1 MNIKARKGY
10 RPNVAMIVI
19 NNDNK
24 VLICRRR
31 NTQTWQFPQGGID
44 SNENIQEAMYREL
57 HEEVGLSKED
67 VNIIGKSKKMITYDI
82 PITLRSKV
90 LGGKFK
96 GQDQKWFL
104 LKTIKDDIKINLNN
118 EMIPE
123 FEEFEWVSYSRS
135 LDRIIDFKKE
145 AYRQA
150 LTELRFFV

>member
-1 MNIKARKGY
+1 MNIKVREGY

-67 VNIIGKSKKMITYDI
+67 VNIIGESKKTITYDI

-104 LKTIKDDIKINLNN
+104 LKTIKDDLKINLNN

-123 FEEFEWVSYSRS
+123 FEEFEWVSYWRS

>member
-1 MNIKARKGY
+1 MNIKVREGY

-44 SNENIQEAMYREL
+44 PNENIQEAMYREL
-57 HEEVGLSKED
+57 FEEVGLSKED
-67 VNIIGKSKKMITYDI
+67 VNIIGESKKMITYDI

-118 EMIPE
+118 EVIPE
-123 FEEFEWVSYSRS
+123 FEEFEWVSYWRA

>member
-1 MNIKARKGY
+1 
-10 RPNVAMIVI
+10 MIVI

-44 SNENIQEAMYREL
+44 PNENIQEAMYREL

-67 VNIIGKSKKMITYDI
+67 VNIIGKSKKTITYDI

-104 LKTIKDDIKINLNN
+104 LKTIKDDLKINLNN

-123 FEEFEWVSYSRS
+123 FEEFEWVSYWRS

-150 LTELRFFV
+150 LTELRFFI

>member
-1 MNIKARKGY
+1 MNIKVREGY
-10 RPNVAMIVI
+10 RRNMAMIVI

-67 VNIIGKSKKMITYDI
+67 VNIIGESKKTITYDI

-104 LKTIKDDIKINLNN
+104 LKTIKDDLKINLNN

-123 FEEFEWVSYSRS
+123 FEEFEWVSYWRS

>member
-1 MNIKARKGY
+1 MNIKVREGY

-67 VNIIGKSKKMITYDI
+67 VNIIGESKKTITYDI

-90 LGGKFK
+90 LGEKFK

-104 LKTIKDDIKINLNN
+104 LKTIKDDLKINLNN

-123 FEEFEWVSYSRS
+123 FEEFEWVSYWRS

>member
-1 MNIKARKGY
+1 MNIKAREGY

-44 SNENIQEAMYREL
+44 PNENIQEAMYREL

-67 VNIIGKSKKMITYDI
+67 VNIIGKSKKTITYDI

-104 LKTIKDDIKINLNN
+104 LKTIKDDLKINLNN

-123 FEEFEWVSYSRS
+123 FEEFEWVSYWRS

-150 LTELRFFV
+150 LTELRFFI

>member
-1 MNIKARKGY
+1 MNIKVREGY

-67 VNIIGKSKKMITYDI
+67 VNIIGESKKTITYDI

-104 LKTIKDDIKINLNN
+104 LKTIKDDLKINLNN

-123 FEEFEWVSYSRS
+123 FEEFEWVSYWRT

>member
-44 SNENIQEAMYREL
+44 PNENIQEAMYREL

-118 EMIPE
+118 EVIPE
-123 FEEFEWVSYSRS
+123 FEEFEWVSYWRA

>member
-1 MNIKARKGY
+1 MNIKVREGY

-19 NNDNK
+19 NKDNK

-44 SNENIQEAMYREL
+44 PNEKIQEAMYREL
-57 HEEVGLSKED
+57 FEEVGLLKED
-67 VNIIGKSKKMITYDI
+67 VNIIGESKKMITYDI

-118 EMIPE
+118 EVIPE
-123 FEEFEWVSYSRS
+123 FEEFEWVSYWRA

>member
-1 MNIKARKGY
+1 MNIKDRKGY

-44 SNENIQEAMYREL
+44 PNENIQEAMYREL

-67 VNIIGKSKKMITYDI
+67 VNIIGKSKKTITYDI

-123 FEEFEWVSYSRS
+123 FEEFEWVSYWRP

>member
-1 MNIKARKGY
+1 M
-10 RPNVAMIVI
+10 
-19 NNDNK
+19 
-24 VLICRRR
+24 
-31 NTQTWQFPQGGID
+31 
-44 SNENIQEAMYREL
+44 

-67 VNIIGKSKKMITYDI
+67 VNIIGESKKTITYDI

-104 LKTIKDDIKINLNN
+104 LKIIKDDLKINLNN

-123 FEEFEWVSYSRS
+123 FEEFEWVSYWRS

>member
-19 NNDNK
+19 NNDNR

-44 SNENIQEAMYREL
+44 PNENIQEAMEREL

-82 PITLRSKV
+82 PITLRLKV

-118 EMIPE
+118 EVIPE
-123 FEEFEWVSYSRS
+123 FEEFEWVSYWRA

>member
-1 MNIKARKGY
+1 MNIKAREGY

-44 SNENIQEAMYREL
+44 PNENIQEAMYREL
-57 HEEVGLSKED
+57 YEEVGLSKED
-67 VNIIGKSKKMITYDI
+67 VNIIGKSKKTITYDI

-104 LKTIKDDIKINLNN
+104 LKTIKDDLKINLNN

-123 FEEFEWVSYSRS
+123 FEEFEWVSYWRS

-150 LTELRFFV
+150 LTELRFFI

>member
-1 MNIKARKGY
+1 MNIKVREGY

-44 SNENIQEAMYREL
+44 PNENIQEAMYREL
-57 HEEVGLSKED
+57 FEEVGLLKED
-67 VNIIGKSKKMITYDI
+67 VNIIGESKKMITYDI

-104 LKTIKDDIKINLNN
+104 LKTIKDEIKINLNN
-118 EMIPE
+118 EVIPE
-123 FEEFEWVSYSRS
+123 FEEFEWVSYWRA

>member
-1 MNIKARKGY
+1 MNMKIKVGY
-10 RPNVAMIVI
+10 RPNVAMVVI
-19 NNDNK
+19 NSENK

-44 SNENIQEAMYREL
+44 ADEDIKEAMYREL
-57 HEEVGLSKED
+57 FEEVGLSKQDIE
-67 VNIIGKSKKMITYDI
+67 VIGESKATITYDI
-82 PITLRSKV
+82 PKTLRSLV

-104 LKTIKDDIKINLNN
+104 LRIKNDECNINLEN
-118 EMIPE
+118 EALPE
-123 FEEFEWVSYSRS
+123 FEEFEWVSYWRP

-150 LTELRFFV
+150 LMELRHML

>member
-1 MNIKARKGY
+1 MNIKVREGY

-44 SNENIQEAMYREL
+44 PNENIQEAMYREL
-57 HEEVGLSKED
+57 FEEVGLSKED
-67 VNIIGKSKKMITYDI
+67 VNIIGESKKMITYDI

-118 EMIPE
+118 EVIPE
-123 FEEFEWVSYSRS
+123 FEEFEWVSYWRA

-150 LTELRFFV
+150 LNELRFFV

>member
-1 MNIKARKGY
+1 MNIKAREGY

-44 SNENIQEAMYREL
+44 PNENIQEAMYREL

-67 VNIIGKSKKMITYDI
+67 VNIIGKSKKTITYDI
-82 PITLRSKV
+82 PIILRSKV

-104 LKTIKDDIKINLNN
+104 LKTIKDDLKINLNN

-123 FEEFEWVSYSRS
+123 FEEFEWVSYWRS

-150 LTELRFFV
+150 LTELRFFI

>member
-19 NNDNK
+19 NNDNR

-44 SNENIQEAMYREL
+44 PNENIQEAMYREL

-118 EMIPE
+118 EVIPE
-123 FEEFEWVSYSRS
+123 FEEFEWVSYWRA

>member
-19 NNDNK
+19 NNDNR

-44 SNENIQEAMYREL
+44 PNENIQEAMYREL

-82 PITLRSKV
+82 PITLRLKV

-118 EMIPE
+118 EVIPE
-123 FEEFEWVSYSRS
+123 FEEFEWVSYWRA

>member
-1 MNIKARKGY
+1 MNIKVREGY

-19 NNDNK
+19 NKDNK

-44 SNENIQEAMYREL
+44 PNENIQEAMYREL
-57 HEEVGLSKED
+57 FEEVGLSKED
-67 VNIIGKSKKMITYDI
+67 VNIIGESKKMITYDI

-104 LKTIKDDIKINLNN
+104 LKTTKDEIKINLNN
-118 EMIPE
+118 EVIPE
-123 FEEFEWVSYSRS
+123 FEEFEWVSYWRA